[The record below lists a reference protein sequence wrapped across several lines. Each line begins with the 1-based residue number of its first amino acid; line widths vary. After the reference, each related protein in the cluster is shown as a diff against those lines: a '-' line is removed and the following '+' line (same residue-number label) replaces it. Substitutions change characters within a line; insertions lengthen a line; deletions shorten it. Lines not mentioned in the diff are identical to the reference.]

1 MSFTTE
7 VKQEVGQNELKDC
20 CRRAELSALVQ
31 LCSTLS
37 ISNKGLT
44 LLIKTENATTAKCI
58 WKSLKE
64 LYHVETDLSVMK
76 KMNLRKNNIYYIRV
90 LSRAREILED
100 LGIYSS
106 RGLLDHPLS
115 SIVTKECCARGYLA
129 GAFMAMGS
137 VNAPQKTSYHLEIG
151 TNSESHS
158 EFIIKLMNRFEI
170 PAKAIKR
177 RNQHVVYV
185 KAADKIADFLRL
197 IGAFESL
204 MKFEDIRIHR
214 DFKNSLTRLDNCEV
228 ANEVKSQNAAKKQL
242 EDIEVIEK
250 AGKLDKLEEKYQEI
264 ITLRKQNPEFS
275 LNELSKEYERQKG
288 VVMSKS
294 GMKHRFTK
302 IQELADKIRLQ
313 NDVHLQ

>member
-1 MSFTTE
+1 
-7 VKQEVGQNELKDC
+7 
-20 CRRAELSALVQ
+20 
-31 LCSTLS
+31 
-37 ISNKGLT
+37 
-44 LLIKTENATTAKCI
+44 
-58 WKSLKE
+58 
-64 LYHVETDLSVMK
+64 
-76 KMNLRKNNIYYIRV
+76 
-90 LSRAREILED
+90 
-100 LGIYSS
+100 
-106 RGLLDHPLS
+106 
-115 SIVTKECCARGYLA
+115 
-129 GAFMAMGS
+129 
-137 VNAPQKTSYHLEIG
+137 
-151 TNSESHS
+151 
-158 EFIIKLMNRFEI
+158 
-170 PAKAIKR
+170 
-177 RNQHVVYV
+177 
-185 KAADKIADFLRL
+185 AADKIADFLRL

-275 LNELSKEYERQKG
+275 LNELSREYERQKG